1 MPNVEVKCA
10 VSNCIFH
17 AKGNVCG
24 AEKIEIDMD
33 TMQTTIIQSSLL
45 NLITALFLKK
55 LVILQ
60 ILAVKRSNLKMKLQN
75 SISK

>member
-24 AEKIEIDMD
+24 AEQIEIDTD
-33 TMQTTIIQSSLL
+33 YSANNNHAEFASEFEYEAIAEKASHSAETCCRT
-45 NLITALFLKK
+45 FK
-55 LVILQ
+55 
-60 ILAVKRSNLKMKLQN
+60 
-75 SISK
+75 SKH

>member
-24 AEKIEIDMD
+24 AEEIEIDMD
-33 TMQTTIIQSSLL
+33 HANHNGT
-45 NLITALFLKK
+45 
-55 LVILQ
+55 
-60 ILAVKRSNLKMKLQN
+60 SNSQN
-75 SISK
+75 VDYQSISEEASHSADTCCKTFKSKDENCK

>member
-33 TMQTTIIQSSLL
+33 YHANHKSTEFASE
-45 NLITALFLKK
+45 FDY
-55 LVILQ
+55 
-60 ILAVKRSNLKMKLQN
+60 R
-75 SISK
+75 SISAEASHSADTCCKTFKSKDEGRK

>member
-33 TMQTTIIQSSLL
+33 KEGGM
-45 NLITALFLKK
+45 ITN
-55 LVILQ
+55 
-60 ILAVKRSNLKMKLQN
+60 KR
-75 SISK
+75 I